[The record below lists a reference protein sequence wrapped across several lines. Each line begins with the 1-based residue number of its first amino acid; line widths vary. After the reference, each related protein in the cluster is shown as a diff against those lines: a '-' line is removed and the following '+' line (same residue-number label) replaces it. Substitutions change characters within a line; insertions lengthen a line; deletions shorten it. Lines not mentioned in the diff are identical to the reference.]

1 MSDTNRARPTLR
13 VLDTDRL
20 DGPREAILIAAS
32 PSSPPTDPTGIAA
45 AGRATFA
52 SGAWEASA

>member
-1 MSDTNRARPTLR
+1 MATMSDTDRARPK
-13 VLDTDRL
+13 LDVFDADCFDSR
-20 DGPREAILIAAS
+20 REAILIAAS
-32 PSSPPTDPTGIAA
+32 PSSPPTDATA